1 MLRVSSI
8 LLFLVVVG
16 CLASPCARAEVLTND
31 DIKRMTSAGV
41 PAGAIAAKIGV
52 SQTDFDTSVEGLID
66 LASAGVDKTV
76 IEAMTK
82 AAAVPVP
89 SGSVP
94 SGSVAAPSAD
104 SAMPFAGTPCTTAGI
119 FSEQDGSLA
128 ALEAASLR
136 LGKKG
141 GLFMQNLTY
150 GMTSSKNL
158 GIVTGAKSP
167 TRIANRSPV
176 FLFCLE
182 KDSQAFS
189 APGIR
194 DVLNPSDIFLI
205 PARTNARKK
214 QRTITLNKVSVWQGE
229 PRASPPDDVQEMT
242 YQELAAGVY
251 RVTPVNELEAGE
263 YAFYKPVFQSEP
275 SKSTGASSRVYAF
288 GVE

>member
-1 MLRVSSI
+1 MRVSSI
-8 LLFLVVVG
+8 LLFLVIAG
-16 CLASPCARAEVLTND
+16 CFAAPWARAEVLTND
-31 DIKRMTSAGV
+31 DIKKMTSAGV

-66 LASAGVDKTV
+66 LASAGVDKSV

-82 AAAVPVP
+82 SAAGPVP
-89 SGSVP
+89 SDSVP
-94 SGSVAAPSAD
+94 SEFVAAAGAD
-104 SAMPFAGTPCTTAGI
+104 SATPFAGSPCTTAGI

-128 ALEAASLR
+128 ALEVAALR

-167 TRIANRSPV
+167 TRIANQSPV

-182 KDSQAFS
+182 EDGQVFS
-189 APGIR
+189 VPGIR
-194 DVLNPSDIFLI
+194 DVLNPSDILLI

-214 QRTITLNKVSVWQGE
+214 QRTITLSKISVWQGE
-229 PRASPPDDVQEMT
+229 PRASPPDDVQETT
-242 YQELAAGVY
+242 YEELAAGAY

-263 YAFYKPVFQSEP
+263 YAFYKPVFQTEG
-275 SKSTGASSRVYAF
+275 SKSNAASSRIYAF
-288 GVE
+288 GVD